1 MAVVRLGSLA
11 LFVPLFILIVLPLSA
26 ITYQGVVDR
35 SIADPEASFVGWKN
49 LVSLFADPSLQEVL
63 YSTWIYAGP
72 SVVLSLL
79 LGTFTAFILTR
90 TNVPLTR
97 LFEIVLIFPI
107 FIPDLISAIG
117 WTIIAG
123 PAGIFSTTWRGTLGE
138 PPWYL
143 YSIPGM
149 VLITSLQYAPYV
161 YLFME
166 SALRSIDAS
175 TEFSARI
182 TGAGPFRT
190 ALNITLPLMRPAIIF
205 STILVFV
212 IVFGSFSIPLIIGQP
227 HGIYVLTTYL
237 VRLGS
242 QIPPAYSKMAA
253 VGVFLILQSIAL
265 ITIQRRFMGRLPR
278 YVSITGRGFRPHIY
292 ALGARTRYL
301 AVAAIL
307 VYTCLALIPVGGV
320 LLRSFITVW
329 TPFVELPKL
338 FTLGNF
344 LQLQRSF
351 FLSSIRNTITVASI
365 AAGLTLLISALLS
378 YSIYRTRDTF
388 VRVNDYIASLPV
400 AIPGIVLSSGFLWV
414 WIKIPIGLHATLW
427 ILVIALVARYLPV
440 GLRSIS
446 PAVLQVSS
454 ELENSARLCGAS
466 WTRAFLT
473 IFVPLVKAGLLASFI
488 LVFIGATHELSATIL
503 LVSGGTQVMSVAVVN
518 ALDGGEEGVAAA
530 LSVVELLLAT
540 IVATLGRVVLG
551 VRLHNF

>member
-1 MAVVRLGSLA
+1 M
-11 LFVPLFILIVLPLSA
+11 
-26 ITYQGVVDR
+26 
-35 SIADPEASFVGWKN
+35 
-49 LVSLFADPSLQEVL
+49 
-63 YSTWIYAGP
+63 
-72 SVVLSLL
+72 
-79 LGTFTAFILTR
+79 
-90 TNVPLTR
+90 
-97 LFEIVLIFPI
+97 
-107 FIPDLISAIG
+107 
-117 WTIIAG
+117 
-123 PAGIFSTTWRGTLGE
+123 
-138 PPWYL
+138 
-143 YSIPGM
+143 
-149 VLITSLQYAPYV
+149 
-161 YLFME
+161 
-166 SALRSIDAS
+166 
-175 TEFSARI
+175 
-182 TGAGPFRT
+182 
-190 ALNITLPLMRPAIIF
+190 
-205 STILVFV
+205 
-212 IVFGSFSIPLIIGQP
+212 
-227 HGIYVLTTYL
+227 
-237 VRLGS
+237 
-242 QIPPAYSKMAA
+242 
-253 VGVFLILQSIAL
+253 
-265 ITIQRRFMGRLPR
+265 
-278 YVSITGRGFRPHIY
+278 
-292 ALGARTRYL
+292 
-301 AVAAIL
+301 
-307 VYTCLALIPVGGV
+307 
-320 LLRSFITVW
+320 
-329 TPFVELPKL
+329 ELPKL